1 MSTDPQQLPVVAV
14 AYSGGRDSTA
24 LLHATWRAAQA
35 DGGYTV
41 LALHVH
47 HGLNKHADAWL
58 SHAQQQCLRWAAAG
72 APLRFGSRRIQ
83 RRPESG
89 DSIEAW
95 ARCERYRALT
105 EMAHRAGADVVLLA
119 HHRQDQAE
127 TFLLQALRG
136 AGVAGLAAMPVQAER
151 DGILWCRPWLQHSR
165 ETIEDY
171 VRLHGLSYV
180 DDDSNSDRRF
190 ARNRLRALVWP
201 ALVQAFPQAQES
213 LADAATWAQQALE
226 LVQER
231 AENDL
236 ALMVVGDGHALVLA
250 PWVALSLA
258 RRSNALRAWLLKV
271 SGQPGSSAL
280 IQRLLVEL
288 PQPGSASWSHADGV
302 LRRYRGR
309 LSWKA
314 TTQNATDGWAGQPR
328 AQLRVRRAGVY
339 RLAEWGGQL
348 RVQRVA
354 ENGVPMAW
362 LGELALLPRT
372 GGEQFQAGIGRPPR
386 SLKKQFQAAAVPNW
400 ERNGPLIYSG
410 GQLIFVPGLGLDARV
425 LALPG
430 QPQAMLFW
438 EPLA

>member
-1 MSTDPQQLPVVAV
+1 MSTDTQHQPVVAV

-35 DGGYTV
+35 ESGWTV

-47 HGLNKHADAWL
+47 HGLSRHADAWL
-58 SHAQQQCLRWAAAG
+58 SHAQQQCAQWASKG
-72 APLRFGSRRIQ
+72 APLRFDSRRIQ
-83 RRPESG
+83 GRPESG
-89 DSIEAW
+89 ESIEAW
-95 ARCERYRALT
+95 ARRERYRALT
-105 EMAHRAGADVVLLA
+105 EMAHAAGADVVLLA

-136 AGVAGLAAMPVQAER
+136 AGVAGLAAMPEQAER
-151 DGILWCRPWLQHSR
+151 DGILWCRPWLQRSR
-165 ETIEDY
+165 ETIENY

-180 DDDSNSDRRF
+180 DDDSNSDSRF
-190 ARNRLRALVWP
+190 ARNRLRSVVWP

-226 LVQER
+226 VTQER

-236 ALMVVGDGHALVLA
+236 ALAATDGHALQLTPWLVL
-250 PWVALSLA
+250 PFA
-258 RRSNALRAWLLKV
+258 RRSNALRAWVLSV
-271 SGQPGSSAL
+271 SGQAGSSAL
-280 IQRLLVEL
+280 VQRLLVEL
-288 PQPGSASWSHADGV
+288 PQPGSGSWSHAGGV

-309 LSWKA
+309 LSWKVA
-314 TTQNATDGWAGQPR
+314 VQNLAEPLAEQPR

-339 RLAEWGGQL
+339 RLADWGGQL
-348 RVQRVA
+348 RVQRVTQ
-354 ENGVPMAW
+354 NGIPMAW

-372 GGEQFQAGIGRPPR
+372 GGERFQAGMGRPPR
-386 SLKKQFQAAAVPNW
+386 SLKKQFQAAAVPDW

-430 QPQAMLFW
+430 QAQAMLFW
-438 EPLA
+438 EPLD